1 MRYYQIVISLLVILL
16 GSCNDGNRCYDSVD
30 TLMVTSISING
41 FKNVNTLIIKGINR
55 NDVGDTLV
63 NDASSSL
70 TKRYPLPLSLTADS
84 TGFVLNVNGISDTL
98 YLRQRMII
106 KLISE
111 FCGFAPNYV
120 LSGSRFTAGIDSVKI
135 TDSKVNPQSIAKTTN
150 DQNISIYFN
159 ASAH

>member
-41 FKNVNTLIIKGINR
+41 FKNVNTVIIKGINR

-98 YLRQRMII
+98 YLRHRMII

-150 DQNISIYFN
+150 DQTISIYFN

>member
-41 FKNVNTLIIKGINR
+41 FKNVNALIIKGINR

-98 YLRQRMII
+98 YLRHKMII